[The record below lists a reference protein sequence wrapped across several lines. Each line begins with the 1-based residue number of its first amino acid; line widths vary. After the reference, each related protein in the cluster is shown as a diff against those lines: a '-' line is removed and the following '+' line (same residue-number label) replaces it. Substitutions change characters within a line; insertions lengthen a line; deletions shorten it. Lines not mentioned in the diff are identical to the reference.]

1 VLAVFPALV
10 GVALIVPSLVL
21 VLDNPNWAAVKWV
34 IVALLPYALLF
45 TILSSVGSVFI
56 SLKRTDLMLRVNLG
70 TSAACL
76 AVQGALVFAFRGREG
91 AELGAI
97 MAGGASVTMLLL
109 SPLAWRT
116 ALNLMGMSLSDALRP
131 LVSTMLATLGMVV
144 AVMGGHALLG
154 TSLGPI
160 PSLLAEIAVGVL
172 SYGVLIWWLQPP
184 ALVDLLAFLGLRK
197 GPSRNLSD

>member
-1 VLAVFPALV
+1 
-10 GVALIVPSLVL
+10 
-21 VLDNPNWAAVKWV
+21 
-34 IVALLPYALLF
+34 
-45 TILSSVGSVFI
+45 
-56 SLKRTDLMLRVNLG
+56 MLRVNLG

-76 AVQGALVFAFRGREG
+76 VVQVVLVLAFRGREG
-91 AELGAI
+91 AELGVI

-109 SPLAWRT
+109 SPWAWRT

-160 PSLLAEIAVGVL
+160 PSLLAEIAIGVL

-184 ALVDLLAFLGLRK
+184 ALVDLLACLGLRK